1 MILTFTDLQPNQ
13 LCTFVRALDFGIQDV
28 CIGIRTTDDQF
39 ITIYSMNNNPLPPQ
53 VSITGEYLRRSCS
66 FVSAGEVQY
75 IDPLNYPEV
84 CL

>member
-13 LCTFVRALDFGIQDV
+13 LCTYVRTLDLGLQDV

-39 ITIYSMNNNPLPPQ
+39 ITIYSMNSVSLPPQ
-53 VSITGEYLRRSCS
+53 VSINGEYLRRSCA
-66 FVSAGEVQY
+66 FVSAGEVLY
-75 IDPLNYPEV
+75 IDPLDYPEV